1 MRYVFILICCVA
13 LAGRVSAQDVAD
25 AKQTGKASLEGRII
39 QEPGGEPVKKAIV
52 ELIAENQE
60 EGGNYTAI
68 SNQDG
73 HFEIRGILPGRYRM
87 FTERTGF
94 IEVDHR
100 RRRSQGISLSFDP
113 GQEVNDQTLHM
124 LAAAVLIGR
133 VQDEDGDPMTD
144 AEVKVFRRRF
154 GSGGVKFEPV
164 GGTQTNDL
172 GEFRMGGLL
181 ADKYFV
187 SVTPPVNFQ
196 SVVDFRIGA
205 REKGTP
211 RAQTAYV
218 TTFYPNA
225 TDRAQA
231 AAIELHP
238 GEETPVEFS
247 LMRIHTVRVR
257 GSVESLDAGADT
269 VVMLR
274 AHDSN
279 AMVLAGEVDKQGKF
293 EIPRVAPGLYT
304 IVATTPMADRP
315 QSAARNI
322 EVADADIDGI
332 VLAPLAGTTIRG
344 KLHFG
349 SKVKLGSAGQYA
361 VMHRMDGGDEFKDL
375 AWYAFDGV
383 GTLPPLGPVKP
394 DGSFELKDVP
404 PGLYEIEFSSDSK
417 SLGGY
422 FVDSVVV
429 GTKDVTETGLRAN
442 GGTLGVDVMLSDG
455 AAEVNGVTQNDKSEP
470 IANATVVAVPEE
482 KYRKRENHYKKS
494 TTDQQGRFSLAG
506 LRPGKYT
513 LYAWEVLDGDDYL
526 DPDFLKQFEGQ
537 GTAIKAEKGG
547 RQTVAL
553 KVIPTAADQ
562 P

>member
-73 HFEIRGILPGRYRM
+73 RFEIRGILPGRYRM

-187 SVTPPVNFQ
+187 SVAPPVPGMPVGPSGAAVLTPAPPPPPAEAKMPVPFAIVVSPPGLPAPVPLNEPREPPVPTLIISE
-196 SVVDFRIGA
+196 SVGL
-205 REKGTP
+205 TM
-211 RAQTAYV
+211 
-218 TTFYPNA
+218 
-225 TDRAQA
+225 
-231 AAIELHP
+231 
-238 GEETPVEFS
+238 S
-247 LMRIHTVRVR
+247 TVRV
-257 GSVESLDAGADT
+257 
-269 VVMLR
+269 
-274 AHDSN
+274 
-279 AMVLAGEVDKQGKF
+279 
-293 EIPRVAPGLYT
+293 
-304 IVATTPMADRP
+304 
-315 QSAARNI
+315 
-322 EVADADIDGI
+322 
-332 VLAPLAGTTIRG
+332 
-344 KLHFG
+344 
-349 SKVKLGSAGQYA
+349 
-361 VMHRMDGGDEFKDL
+361 
-375 AWYAFDGV
+375 
-383 GTLPPLGPVKP
+383 
-394 DGSFELKDVP
+394 
-404 PGLYEIEFSSDSK
+404 
-417 SLGGY
+417 
-422 FVDSVVV
+422 
-429 GTKDVTETGLRAN
+429 
-442 GGTLGVDVMLSDG
+442 
-455 AAEVNGVTQNDKSEP
+455 
-470 IANATVVAVPEE
+470 
-482 KYRKRENHYKKS
+482 
-494 TTDQQGRFSLAG
+494 
-506 LRPGKYT
+506 
-513 LYAWEVLDGDDYL
+513 
-526 DPDFLKQFEGQ
+526 
-537 GTAIKAEKGG
+537 
-547 RQTVAL
+547 
-553 KVIPTAADQ
+553 
-562 P
+562 

>member
-1 MRYVFILICCVA
+1 MPA
-13 LAGRVSAQDVAD
+13 
-25 AKQTGKASLEGRII
+25 AKETGKASLEGRVIR
-39 QEPGGEPVKKAIV
+39 EPGGEPLKKAIV

-60 EGGNYTAI
+60 EGGNYTAT
-68 SNQDG
+68 SDQDG
-73 HFEIRGILPGRYRM
+73 HFAIRGIQPGRYRM
-87 FTERTGF
+87 FAERTGF
-94 IEVDHR
+94 IEVDQR

-113 GQEVNDQTLHM
+113 GQEVNNQTLHM

-144 AEVKVFRRRF
+144 AEVRVFRRRF

-172 GEFRMGGLL
+172 GEFRIGGLL

-196 SVVDFRIGA
+196 SAVDFRTGA
-205 REKGTP
+205 GEKATS

-231 AAIELHP
+231 AVIELHP
-238 GEETPVEFS
+238 GEETPVEFF
-247 LMRIHTVRVR
+247 LIRIHTVRVR
-257 GSVESLDAGADT
+257 GSVEGLAAGADA

-274 AHDSN
+274 ARDSN

-315 QSAARNI
+315 QSAPRNI
-322 EVADADIDGI
+322 EVTDADIDGL

-349 SKVKLGSAGQYA
+349 SQVKLGSPGQY
-361 VMHRMDGGDEFKDL
+361 VTVRRMDGGDEFKDL
-375 AWYAFDGV
+375 VPYAFDGV
-383 GTLPPLGPVKP
+383 GTLPPLGQVKP

-404 PGLYEIEFSSDSK
+404 PGIYEIEFSSDSK
-417 SLGGY
+417 SLAGY
-422 FVDSVVV
+422 FIESVVV

-442 GGTLGVDVMLSDG
+442 GGTLGVDVTLSDG
-455 AAEVNGVTQNDKSEP
+455 AVEVNGVTQNDKSEP
-470 IANATVVAVPEE
+470 IANATIVAVPEE
-482 KYRKRENHYKKS
+482 KYRRRESHYKKS
-494 TTDQQGRFSLAG
+494 ATDQRGRFNLAG

-513 LYAWEVLDGDDYL
+513 LYAWEVLDGDNYL
-526 DPDFLKQFEGQ
+526 DPDFLKQFESQ
-537 GTAIKAEKGG
+537 GTAITVEKGG
-547 RQTVAL
+547 RLTVAL
-553 KVIPTAADQ
+553 KAIPTAADQ

>member
-1 MRYVFILICCVA
+1 MRYVFLICFLA
-13 LAGRVSAQDVAD
+13 FAGRVSAQEVPA
-25 AKQTGKASLEGRII
+25 AKETGKASLEGRVIK
-39 QEPGGEPVKKAIV
+39 EPGGEPLKKAII

-60 EGGNYTAI
+60 EGGNYTATADP
-68 SNQDG
+68 DG
-73 HFEIRGILPGRYRM
+73 HFVIRGIQPGRYRM
-87 FTERTGF
+87 FAERTGF
-94 IEVDHR
+94 IEVDQR
-100 RRRSQGISLSFDP
+100 RRRSQAISLSFDP
-113 GQEVNDQTLHM
+113 GQEVNNQTLHM

-144 AEVKVFRRRF
+144 AEVRVFRRRF

-164 GGTQTNDL
+164 GSTQTNDL
-172 GEFRMGGLL
+172 GEFRIGGLL

-196 SVVDFRIGA
+196 SAVDFKTGA
-205 REKGTP
+205 GEKATS

-238 GEETPVEFS
+238 GEDSPVEFS
-247 LMRIHTVRVR
+247 LIRIHTVRVR
-257 GSVESLDAGADT
+257 GSVEGLAAGADA

-274 AHDSN
+274 DRDSN

-315 QSAARNI
+315 QSAPRNI
-322 EVADADIDGI
+322 EVTDADIDGL

-349 SKVKLGSAGQYA
+349 GQVKLGSPGQY
-361 VMHRMDGGDEFKDL
+361 VIVRRMDGADEFKDL
-375 AWYAFDGV
+375 VPYAFDGV
-383 GTLPPLGPVKP
+383 GTLPPLGQVKP

-404 PGLYEIEFSSDSK
+404 PGIYEIEFSSDSK
-417 SLGGY
+417 SLAGY
-422 FVDSVVV
+422 FIESVVV

-442 GGTLGVDVMLSDG
+442 GGTLGVDVTLSDG
-455 AAEVNGVTQNDKSEP
+455 AVEVNGVTQNDKSEP

-482 KYRKRENHYKKS
+482 KYRRRESHYKKS
-494 TTDQQGRFSLAG
+494 ATDQRGRFNLAG

-526 DPDFLKQFEGQ
+526 DPDFLKQFESQ
-537 GTAIKAEKGG
+537 GTAIKVEKGG
-547 RQTVAL
+547 RLTVAL
-553 KVIPTAADQ
+553 KAIPTAADQ